1 MTFKVAIIGQGYV
14 GLPLSI
20 ATATN
25 GIKTIGIDTDS
36 SKVSKL
42 NHGKSVIEDVSDHEI
57 LSVIEKGLYR
67 ASSDFSEIN
76 GVETIVICVP
86 TPLKAKNEPDMSFV
100 VSAVKSIAKY
110 LKNGTLVVLE
120 STVSPGATRNYVAP
134 LLESESGIKISD
146 FFLAFSP
153 ERIDPKNA
161 KWNVKN
167 TPKIV
172 AGLNLASRSK
182 ATVFYSKFVDTIV
195 ECDTLEIAEAA
206 KLLENTF
213 RLINISFINEL
224 SIICQK
230 LGIDIE
236 KVVKGAA
243 TKPYGFM
250 AFYPS
255 IGIGGH
261 CIPVD
266 PIYLADAAKS
276 AGASTKFIDL
286 ANQVNEEMPGYFVDR
301 AEEKLDG
308 LKNKKVLVI
317 GVSYK
322 SNVADVRETPVEAL
336 ILGLK
341 NKGAEVFWHDDL
353 VKEWNG
359 EKSVALS
366 NEYDLAI
373 LATPHAY
380 LDLTKLGDVPILN
393 TRGSI

>member
-57 LSVIEKGLYR
+57 LSVIEKDLYR

-120 STVSPGATRNYVAP
+120 STVSPGAPRNYVAP

-153 ERIDPKNA
+153 EWIDPKNA

-213 RLINISFINEL
+213 RSINISFINEL
-224 SIICQK
+224 SII
-230 LGIDIE
+230 
-236 KVVKGAA
+236 
-243 TKPYGFM
+243 
-250 AFYPS
+250 
-255 IGIGGH
+255 
-261 CIPVD
+261 
-266 PIYLADAAKS
+266 
-276 AGASTKFIDL
+276 
-286 ANQVNEEMPGYFVDR
+286 
-301 AEEKLDG
+301 
-308 LKNKKVLVI
+308 
-317 GVSYK
+317 
-322 SNVADVRETPVEAL
+322 
-336 ILGLK
+336 
-341 NKGAEVFWHDDL
+341 
-353 VKEWNG
+353 
-359 EKSVALS
+359 
-366 NEYDLAI
+366 
-373 LATPHAY
+373 
-380 LDLTKLGDVPILN
+380 
-393 TRGSI
+393 